1 MRDIFYSSW
10 SEAIGYTLI
19 HSLWLG
25 LAGLVLV
32 ILISRFVDQKLSTI
46 RYWSFVGILML
57 VFIANIGVL
66 IQSTSLTDDSDSIKA
81 ASYGLNSNAFQFS
94 DSFGFEMDKI
104 STLKATVQSALP
116 YFVMFWWAGIV
127 ILFVRLSVNLI
138 KVRQLTRPNHLPVSN
153 EIAILFEEL
162 QSKLAIN
169 KIVRLVQSKHV
180 SIPSVVGYLK
190 PIILLPIGLTS
201 GLSINQIEAI
211 LLHELS
217 HIKRHDFLIN
227 IIQSLIEVLYFF
239 NPFIWLI
246 SRFIRDEREHAC
258 DDAAVSQGISP
269 KLFAS
274 TLTDVF
280 SYAIQRQQ
288 LALTFASRNKTT
300 LKRIQRIMKTQRN
313 NNSNKLMATTIF
325 VVAITFSMYFGAQS
339 HAPNQAI
346 KAMGPERAIMAMT
359 FPIFDSPKAVPTLI
373 APPVIEK
380 FKKRTAIETDTTDL
394 EKLEIRQKEF
404 EKAMDNLKSSKEWQ
418 EVEKMSK
425 EMAKKHTHY
434 MKEIGPEIEEA
445 IKMAEEAM
453 QFNQQEL
460 MVLSEHMEV
469 LSDQLEDMNIDFDKD
484 FDFDFNFIIDTEA
497 IEEAMREIEVELES
511 INLEEIEE
519 MTAQITKEAESIAAE
534 ADKLAEEASVY
545 GEKVDDFLTELKPQL
560 IKDGY
565 IKSKEDLKSLKI
577 DDGEVWIN
585 DKKIDDKDAQRYIKT
600 HQKYFEGKGFYMN

>member
-1 MRDIFYSSW
+1 
-10 SEAIGYTLI
+10 
-19 HSLWLG
+19 
-25 LAGLVLV
+25 
-32 ILISRFVDQKLSTI
+32 
-46 RYWSFVGILML
+46 
-57 VFIANIGVL
+57 
-66 IQSTSLTDDSDSIKA
+66 
-81 ASYGLNSNAFQFS
+81 
-94 DSFGFEMDKI
+94 
-104 STLKATVQSALP
+104 
-116 YFVMFWWAGIV
+116 
-127 ILFVRLSVNLI
+127 
-138 KVRQLTRPNHLPVSN
+138 
-153 EIAILFEEL
+153 
-162 QSKLAIN
+162 
-169 KIVRLVQSKHV
+169 
-180 SIPSVVGYLK
+180 
-190 PIILLPIGLTS
+190 
-201 GLSINQIEAI
+201 
-211 LLHELS
+211 
-217 HIKRHDFLIN
+217 
-227 IIQSLIEVLYFF
+227 
-239 NPFIWLI
+239 
-246 SRFIRDEREHAC
+246 
-258 DDAAVSQGISP
+258 
-269 KLFAS
+269 
-274 TLTDVF
+274 
-280 SYAIQRQQ
+280 
-288 LALTFASRNKTT
+288 
-300 LKRIQRIMKTQRN
+300 MKTQRN

-445 IKMAEEAM
+445 MKMAEEAM